1 MNKLEGKNVV
11 ITGAGGNVGY
21 NSAKVLAEQG
31 ARIIGIVRRNLEST
45 QQMFDLL
52 PNGHLNHKVILA
64 SVHDSSSL
72 KNAVANLDI
81 LKCDILINC
90 AGRSYAK
97 VKYSELSDE
106 IVNDILDTNV
116 KGIFYT
122 VREFL
127 SLIYKSEEPI
137 IINISSAA
145 AKNPG
150 RANLIY
156 AASKAAVDNMTRCM
170 ALNMAP
176 KVRVIGISPGW
187 LDQAMSGAPKR
198 TAEETAIMA
207 QNIPLKRVAT
217 VNDVTEMILN
227 VSTGMKTVTGAI
239 IAVDCG
245 VTI

>member
-1 MNKLEGKNVV
+1 M
-11 ITGAGGNVGY
+11 
-21 NSAKVLAEQG
+21 
-31 ARIIGIVRRNLEST
+31 
-45 QQMFDLL
+45 
-52 PNGHLNHKVILA
+52 
-64 SVHDSSSL
+64 
-72 KNAVANLDI
+72 
-81 LKCDILINC
+81 
-90 AGRSYAK
+90 
-97 VKYSELSDE
+97 SDE
-106 IVNDILDTNV
+106 TVNDILDTNV

-127 SLIYKSEEPI
+127 NLIYKSEEPI

-187 LDQAMSGAPKR
+187 LDKGMSGAPQR
-198 TAEETAIMA
+198 TLEETAIMA
-207 QNIPLKRVAT
+207 QNVPLKRVAT
-217 VNDVTEMILN
+217 VDDVTEMILN
-227 VSTGMKTVTGAI
+227 VSTGMKTITGAI
-239 IAVDCG
+239 LAVDCG